1 MAQSDLSEE
10 EVRAVLA
17 EQGFGEAVASVRLVG
32 EADLP
37 RSESAFSASSWAQN
51 SISSQRRILL
61 LLHPYFQHVWRD
73 VYFLDLLQ
81 LRAATQASA
90 S

>member
-1 MAQSDLSEE
+1 MAQADLSEE

-17 EQGFGEAVASVRLVG
+17 EQGFSPVASVRLVG

-51 SISSQRRILL
+51 STSSQRRILL
-61 LLHPYFQHVWRD
+61 QLHPYFQHVWRD

-81 LRAATQASA
+81 PRAANQASA